1 MSMQGRAQFTPGP
14 WQAERD
20 TARNAYAWKV
30 TGAKGVVEDIAR
42 LALVDSVSQIE
53 ANATLIAAAPAMYE
67 ALQNLL
73 EWAKGNRGVKE
84 GNPYCK
90 PEVRQALK
98 VLASIQGKKDY
109 LDADTASQAEGR
121 HHE

>member
-1 MSMQGRAQFTPGP
+1 MNNAKHTPGP
-14 WQAERD
+14 LHLNGTYLPTGD
-20 TARNAYAWKV
+20 GIGDGNNAYICTAD
-30 TGAKGVVEDIAR
+30 GR
-42 LALVDSVSQIE
+42 QLAQMYRKHPQAQAYAPML
-53 ANATLIAAAPAMYE
+53 AAAPAMYD

-121 HHE
+121 

>member
-1 MSMQGRAQFTPGP
+1 MTTKTAQFTPGP
-14 WQAERD
+14 WVAERD

-67 ALQNLL
+67 ALSEAL
-73 EWAKGNRGVKE
+73 EQLNACRLGYVDTGKVNIVYQAVK
-84 GNPYCK
+84 K
-90 PEVRQALK
+90 AL
-98 VLASIQGKKDY
+98 A
-109 LDADTASQAEGR
+109 QAEGNR
-121 HHE
+121 